1 LFVDISIFS
10 NPKNWIV
17 SKIEKENKD
26 KDDFCKSVGLPS
38 DEAKF
43 IHVPSGFPLQNRPI
57 YPLDVAYF
65 NYEVNDV
72 VANLRPRKNTMH
84 ISLR

>member
-1 LFVDISIFS
+1 MITATIL
-10 NPKNWIV
+10 
-17 SKIEKENKD
+17 D

-57 YPLDVAYF
+57 YQLDVAYF
-65 NYEVNDV
+65 NYE
-72 VANLRPRKNTMH
+72 R
-84 ISLR
+84 